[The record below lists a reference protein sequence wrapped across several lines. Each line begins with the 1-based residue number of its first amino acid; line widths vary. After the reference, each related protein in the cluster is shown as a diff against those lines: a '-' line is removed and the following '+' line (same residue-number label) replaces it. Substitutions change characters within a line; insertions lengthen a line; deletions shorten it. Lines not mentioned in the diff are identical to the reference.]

1 MGNLYYYIGEF
12 IMIIFMIA
20 SVLILMVNLFIL
32 GKAYIYEVDFE
43 WWPSLPEIFTGCP
56 MPIFCIFLMICG
68 FFAGFLWLPA
78 ILCGI
83 GYLGLYSLR
92 GFVRFRKKV
101 SKALENKTTE
111 NHTHEWGE

>member
-1 MGNLYYYIGEF
+1 MEGLYLNVAIF
-12 IMIIFMIA
+12 IVGVFAVVSILISIINVFIWGR
-20 SVLILMVNLFIL
+20 SYVN
-32 GKAYIYEVDFE
+32 EVDFK
-43 WWPSLPEIFTGCP
+43 WWPSLPGIIYDMP
-56 MPIFCIFLMICG
+56 MPLFCLFLIPIG
-68 FFAGFLWLPA
+68 YLVGFLWLPA

-101 SKALENKTTE
+101 NKALENKTTE